1 MGEAIIIA
9 LQSWGLLALSLG
21 ILFVA
26 LVVLNK
32 ITGRKKDKD
41 NK

>member
-1 MGEAIIIA
+1 MNAVAIA
-9 LQSWGLLALSLG
+9 FQSWGLLACAMA

-32 ITGRKKDKD
+32 ITKNKDK
-41 NK
+41 

>member
-1 MGEAIIIA
+1 MKTII
-9 LQSWGLLALSLG
+9 LLIQLESLG

>member
-9 LQSWGLLALSLG
+9 LRSWGLLALSLG

>member
-1 MGEAIIIA
+1 MNAVAIA
-9 LQSWGLLALSLG
+9 FQSWGLLVCAMA

-32 ITGRKKDKD
+32 ITKNKDK
-41 NK
+41 